1 MKRFLIV
8 FTALVGSISAAY
20 AEGDIEAGKA
30 AAATCAACHGVDGN
44 STVAIYPKLAGQHAS
59 YLEKQLHE
67 FKLGMQSA
75 GKEGRYDPVMSGM
88 AMPLDDA
95 AIANLSAYF
104 ASLTA
109 TPGATPEDVVEVGHQ
124 LFRGGDPERGLPA
137 CLACHGPRGVGSSLA
152 KFPAISGQHPDYTK
166 AQLEKFR
173 SGDRANDMNAM
184 MRDVAMKL
192 TDEEIEI
199 LSKYLAGLH

>member
-8 FTALVGSISAAY
+8 VTAILGSISAAY

-30 AAATCAACHGVDGN
+30 ASVTCAACHGADGN
-44 STVAIYPKLAGQHAS
+44 AAVTIYPKLAGQHAK

-67 FKLGMQSA
+67 FKLGMQSG

-88 AMPLDDA
+88 AMPLDDKSIADLA
-95 AIANLSAYF
+95 AYY
-104 ASLTA
+104 ASQKA
-109 TPGATPEDVVEVGHQ
+109 TPGATPKDVIEAGNG
-124 LFRGGDPERGLPA
+124 LYRGGDPERGLPA

-152 KFPAISGQHPDYTK
+152 NFPTISGQHPDYIK
-166 AQLEKFR
+166 KQLENFR
-173 SGDRANDMNAM
+173 SGSRANDMNGM
-184 MRDVAMKL
+184 MRDIAKKL
-192 TDEEIEI
+192 TDEEIEV